1 MGYEPGKGLGKEGQ
15 GIVLPV
21 EAFKREGRGA
31 LGSYGPERTKN
42 AQEVRRA
49 CMHNVITVII
59 VLIGLFSSPVITA
72 LVFILLYHN
81 SFIETKI
88 FFVYNNNCF
97 NILSISLSCGL
108 IMMKKRRKTR
118 NSGNNFNSGKRQTR

>member
-31 LGSYGPERTKN
+31 LGSYGPERTKK

-49 CMHNVITVII
+49 CVHNVITVIVI
-59 VLIGLFSSPVITA
+59 FWPV
-72 LVFILLYHN
+72 F
-81 SFIETKI
+81 
-88 FFVYNNNCF
+88 
-97 NILSISLSCGL
+97 
-108 IMMKKRRKTR
+108 
-118 NSGNNFNSGKRQTR
+118 

>member
-1 MGYEPGKGLGKEGQ
+1 M
-15 GIVLPV
+15 
-21 EAFKREGRGA
+21 
-31 LGSYGPERTKN
+31 
-42 AQEVRRA
+42 
-49 CMHNVITVII
+49 CII
-59 VLIGLFSSPVITA
+59 ILLFFDLLSSPVMTA
-72 LVFILLYHN
+72 LVFILLCHN

-88 FFVYNNNCF
+88 FFVYNKNCF